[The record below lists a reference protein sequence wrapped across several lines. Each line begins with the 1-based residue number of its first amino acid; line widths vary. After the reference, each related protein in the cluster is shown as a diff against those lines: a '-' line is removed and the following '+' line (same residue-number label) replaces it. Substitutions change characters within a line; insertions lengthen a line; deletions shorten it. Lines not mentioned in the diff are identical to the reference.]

1 MSRKK
6 RKKRRR
12 INESGEICGN
22 VTVAPNLEPVARAL
36 YKKACCGSQ
45 ELWFEVNKYGGIKN
59 APLDFRLNFLSK
71 SNEGMRAAQQDI
83 VRLMTGDAEISPSE
97 IVLYRGIADSIAWQF
112 IGNQLCHARALYKE
126 QMPPSLKESNFE
138 SVLAACDRI
147 VDDHPNAVPLISD
160 LTSFVQIGDILASIP
175 GMPLRLIEVKEG
187 SKNHKLI
194 DILSCAAQEDV
205 FSSKLEQLLASSSYK
220 TIEQLSRMTRQ
231 AARASHVAE
240 LINLGVSINP
250 DTSNTHFIHEEEV
263 AISSWSD
270 ELHSLIEASDLK
282 GWAITV
288 IDDCMF
294 IGAYSNKKMIQAAH
308 FVFNSWFES
317 CGGEIESP
325 RESLFDSMRH
335 PLALPLFNQ
344 DLRTDWMFD
353 LLFGRLHICMGINVE
368 AFIIACLRAGIEVR
382 EGTKRETSRA
392 LQMKLDPVL
401 FNSRVVFMK
410 AGATEYQITRG
421 IFLRIMYHSQRPVS
435 LITALL
441 NNPPT
446 RSEPKARI

>member
-1 MSRKK
+1 V
-6 RKKRRR
+6 
-12 INESGEICGN
+12 IYCDPTNE
-22 VTVAPNLEPVARAL
+22 A
-36 YKKACCGSQ
+36 
-45 ELWFEVNKYGGIKN
+45 
-59 APLDFRLNFLSK
+59 D
-71 SNEGMRAAQQDI
+71 
-83 VRLMTGDAEISPSE
+83 ISPSE
-97 IVLYRGIADSIAWQF
+97 IVLSRGIADSIAWQF

-126 QMPPSLKESNFE
+126 QIPPSLKESNFE

-147 VDDHPNAVPLISD
+147 IDDHPNAVPLITD
-160 LTSFVQIGDILASIP
+160 LTSFVQLGDILASIP

-187 SKNHKLI
+187 RHNHELL
-194 DILSCAAQEDV
+194 DLLAYARQEDV
-205 FSSKLEQLLASSSYK
+205 FDSKLEHLLVSSSQK
-220 TIEQLSRMTRQ
+220 TIDQLFRMTRQ

-240 LINLGVSINP
+240 LINHGVSINP
-250 DTSNTHFIHEEEV
+250 DTSNTHLIHEDEV
-263 AISSWSD
+263 AIASWSD
-270 ELHSLIEASDLK
+270 EIHSLIEESVRK
-282 GWAITV
+282 GWAIAV
-288 IDDCMF
+288 VDDCMF
-294 IGAYSNKKMIQAAH
+294 IGAYSNQKMIQVAH
-308 FVFNSWFES
+308 VVFNSWFES
-317 CGGEIESP
+317 CGGEMESP

-446 RSEPKARI
+446 KSEPKARI